1 MARKKAKYMKAQE
14 KAMQHSSKLGAGAEA
29 RKSLHGKEKIPVVMR
44 EFKNKTLHNGSGEIV
59 TNPKQAI
66 AIAMSEAG
74 MSKKK
79 KVQKK
84 RIQKKTPKKK

>member
-44 EFKNKTLHNGSGEIV
+44 EFKNKTLHSGSGQIV
-59 TNPKQAI
+59 TKRSQAL
-66 AIAMSEAG
+66 AIAMHESG
-74 MSKKK
+74 LGKKPKVTKSKKVISKRK
-79 KVQKK
+79 K
-84 RIQKKTPKKK
+84 

>member
-1 MARKKAKYMKAQE
+1 MYR
-14 KAMQHSSKLGAGAEA
+14 
-29 RKSLHGKEKIPVVMR
+29 
-44 EFKNKTLHNGSGEIV
+44 GETV